1 MTYTLGSW
9 DKISWGEEL
18 QVEYDSEMGNR
29 RDAALNTGGR
39 YSDSAP

>member
-1 MTYTLGSW
+1 
-9 DKISWGEEL
+9 
-18 QVEYDSEMGNR
+18 VEYDSEMGNR